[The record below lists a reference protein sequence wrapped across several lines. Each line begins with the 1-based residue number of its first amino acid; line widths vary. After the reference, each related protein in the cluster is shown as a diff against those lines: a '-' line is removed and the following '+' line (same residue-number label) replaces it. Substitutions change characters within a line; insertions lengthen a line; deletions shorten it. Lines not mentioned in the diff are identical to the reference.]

1 MPSRSRSRS
10 PHYGEI
16 RSYDRRRRSRSPDRK
31 PGNTPLL
38 VVPLQSIAC
47 GHGCLSL
54 NTIELVVEVTQDR
67 QNDDQGLRDTEVVL
81 VLLVEDTEKDQGHD
95 QDLHGVRKEVGHVL
109 LDHDVIRIL
118 DPTIMTSPNRP
129 GEIVVYVSLE
139 GLDEEEKMMK
149 LMGFS
154 GFDST
159 KGKHVDGTNNAEG
172 TRIQQKRR
180 YRQYMNRRGGFNRPL
195 DFIA

>member
-31 PGNTPLL
+31 P
-38 VVPLQSIAC
+38 
-47 GHGCLSL
+47 
-54 NTIELVVEVTQDR
+54 VVEVTQDR

-118 DPTIMTSPNRP
+118 D
-129 GEIVVYVSLE
+129 VSLE

-180 YRQYMNRRGGFNRPL
+180 YRNKNPYVQVLLPSTYWSCQNIDAHRKLPL
-195 DFIA
+195 NYECND